1 MSSSRN
7 LGESCSLQTA
17 PQPPIV
23 AASDYDSELEE
34 CLRDT
39 LELSTPSVQSPPPS
53 PPGPPLTPG
62 AARIT
67 EELDEL
73 QVLGEEQLP
82 WLKEYVSS

>member
-1 MSSSRN
+1 MIEKSGGFWITSSSMKP
-7 LGESCSLQTA
+7 GESCSLQTA

-39 LELSTPSVQSPPPS
+39 LELSTPSVQSLPPS

-67 EELDEL
+67 EEGVVDEL
-73 QVLGEEQLP
+73 QVLG
-82 WLKEYVSS
+82 